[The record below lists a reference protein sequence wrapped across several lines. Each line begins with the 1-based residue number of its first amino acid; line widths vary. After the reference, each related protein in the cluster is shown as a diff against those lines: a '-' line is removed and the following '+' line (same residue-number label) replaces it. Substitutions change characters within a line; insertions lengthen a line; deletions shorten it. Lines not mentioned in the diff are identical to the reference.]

1 VRSSIFNLARL
12 NPRVTAQHMPKRYWR
27 NLPEAADIPMLALE
41 APVRATQMLAMQ
53 PRDTD
58 RWARAAP
65 ERAPRQRPAPLEEAI
80 GQCRRCA
87 LWERAVLF
95 DHSMQNVFKAAGHR
109 TLVFN
114 R

>member
-1 VRSSIFNLARL
+1 
-12 NPRVTAQHMPKRYWR
+12 MPKRYWR